1 MQYICNLFINKMN
14 AHRGKVLR
22 KTSVGS
28 RDPPFCIPGLPPLP
42 KSLSGLVS
50 SSSGSVRQLQRL
62 CATKNRIQD
71 DLSQAIRPA
80 RAGGIVAA
88 TSSVGGM
95 DVALSKGAAGIM
107 GMGGSKSGSIDRSLV
122 MLRQEMMGLRQL
134 DMGLLCQLWS
144 LHEAL
149 QEYKGMMCTGLG
161 AQDSDEDFDRAA
173 ERISPSAANFQGF
186 AQCAL
191 KLHRL
196 LVVFNCYL
204 ALLMASIA
212 VFYLSLLQH

>member
-1 MQYICNLFINKMN
+1 MN
-14 AHRGKVLR
+14 TRRGKVLS
-22 KTSVGS
+22 KASAGS
-28 RDPPFCIPGLPPLP
+28 RDPPFFIPGLPPMP

-80 RAGGIVAA
+80 RAGGIMAA
-88 TSSVGGM
+88 TSTVSGR
-95 DVALSKGAAGIM
+95 DVALSRGAAGII
-107 GMGGSKSGSIDRSLV
+107 GIGGSKSGSVDRSLA

-149 QEYKGMMCTGLG
+149 QEYKGVMYTGLG
-161 AQDSDEDFDRAA
+161 SQDSDEDFDVAA
-173 ERISPSAANFQGF
+173 GGISPSSVS
-186 AQCAL
+186 
-191 KLHRL
+191 KLH
-196 LVVFNCYL
+196 
-204 ALLMASIA
+204 ASCTDPFEMTI
-212 VFYLSLLQH
+212 